1 MRKSVFLLYVD
12 LSKVHHHWDPK
23 PIAQGGAGGGRIA
36 VHSFSTG
43 YPQLVHRL
51 STYPQSAHRIRTG
64 YPQRRPARR
73 RLARAVGGS
82 AVRCAAHGPQG
93 ARRGR
98 VERDRARGR
107 ARQGGR
113 THSGPTGAAGR
124 PRVVRPRQSAS
135 RWGWRWRA
143 GAESGGQAV
152 ALSSTK
158 SHRA

>member
-23 PIAQGGAGGGRIA
+23 PIAQGGAGGVGSPSTAFPQVI
-36 VHSFSTG
+36 HS
-43 YPQLVHRL
+43 L
-51 STYPQSAHRIRTG
+51 STDCPHIHNLRTG

-73 RLARAVGGS
+73 RLSRAVGGS

-107 ARQGGR
+107 ARQGGGR
-113 THSGPTGAAGR
+113 TAAPQGLLGGR
-124 PRVVRPRQSAS
+124 VWCAHGKAPA
-135 RWGWRWRA
+135 GGA
-143 GAESGGQAV
+143 GAGVLALGQAV
-152 ALSSTK
+152 RRSPCGG
-158 SHRA
+158 